1 MIHARVASSFIGFEQ
16 ADRNLKELGNDNLET
31 LVQKGQDAWN
41 KVLGRIDVE
50 GGTLDQYRTFYS
62 CLYRSLLFPRKFY
75 ELDANVQP
83 VHSSPYNGETLP
95 GYMYMDTGF

>member
-1 MIHARVASSFIGFEQ
+1 M
-16 ADRNLKELGNDNLET
+16 ET

-62 CLYRSLLFPRKFY
+62 CSVSYTH
-75 ELDANVQP
+75 LDVYKRQEHMLRGI
-83 VHSSPYNGETLP
+83 VV
-95 GYMYMDTGF
+95 